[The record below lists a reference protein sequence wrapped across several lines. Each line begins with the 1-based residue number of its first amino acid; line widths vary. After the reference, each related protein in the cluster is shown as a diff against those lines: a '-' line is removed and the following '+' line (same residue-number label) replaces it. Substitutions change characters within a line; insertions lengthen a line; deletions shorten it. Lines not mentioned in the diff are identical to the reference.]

1 MGITAAA
8 LLAVAPI
15 AAPVFN
21 SATEITAKADT
32 VNEDTKTSTST
43 TDTKSGN
50 ATGIS
55 TNANVEKSA
64 NADTKADID
73 NSANTVTDAN
83 TGESTNTKTNVTTT
97 ANSKQVADTKGVYK
111 VNKVEYQNNENNE
124 SGWISGTF
132 PAIKDGKI
140 IEITYNNAYF
150 AGNDLSQD
158 ETIRMPYYRGY
169 STDQE
174 YITFNIQ
181 RDSSTNEVTEITLPN
196 GIPTY
201 TKNGTQI
208 STSDESNE
216 AYEISPMY
224 SDNKGQER
232 FSNSTDIT
240 SAQKADAQK
249 WESQMKDSFRINNDI
264 PLLNNSDLGLVYI
277 VGSDGWF
284 SLADGSI
291 LTPQSPLPEIFDE
304 KDNFFMHFNDNKDK
318 SNIYFSSNEED
329 QAGSYSI
336 FATAT
341 ANDGSIKRNL
351 TPSEINQYLEQKGG
365 KGVTFHF
372 GVHYVASPESGST
385 TVNTGSNTIVAAG
398 GWWSQF
404 LGANSKQVASK
415 DVVVLP
421 PDTDSTS
428 TGSNTNTGNTG
439 SNTNTG
445 TSTNNN
451 TSTST
456 TTDEN
461 KNNDETTTPAT
472 SYSSVYAPTTGTE
485 LYNDNGELITN
496 VSLGKNTAWKV
507 DQKKV
512 VNGVTY
518 LRVATNE
525 WVKVNNGLEIKLV
538 DSVIRTDKQTTLYN
552 SKGERITNRVLGTDT
567 AWRTDRTAQINGQT
581 MYRVA
586 TNEWLAAKD
595 VK

>member
-1 MGITAAA
+1 MNRRVKYMGITAAS
-8 LLAVAPI
+8 LLAIAPI
-15 AAPVFN
+15 AAPVF
-21 SATEITAKADT
+21 SSTTEITAKADT
-32 VNEDTKTSTST
+32 VNEDTKTSTTNTSKVYKT
-43 TDTKSGN
+43 SVEDN
-50 ATGIS
+50 WTGI
-55 TNANVEKSA
+55 K
-64 NADTKADID
+64 
-73 NSANTVTDAN
+73 
-83 TGESTNTKTNVTTT
+83 GECRIT
-97 ANSKQVADTKGVYK
+97 
-111 VNKVEYQNNENNE
+111 
-124 SGWISGTF
+124 GTF
-132 PAIKDGKI
+132 PAIKDGKQI
-140 IEITYNNAYF
+140 NISYNSVYVNGKGF
-150 AGNDLSQD
+150 DNNEEL
-158 ETIRMPYYRGY
+158 RMPVFEGY
-169 STDQE
+169 SVDQE
-174 YITFNIQ
+174 YIVPKLQ
-181 RDSSTNEVTEITLPN
+181 RDPKTNAVTGIILPN

-201 TKNGTQI
+201 TKNGSPI
-208 STSDESNE
+208 SSTTESNE
-216 AYEISPMY
+216 AYQMSSIL
-224 SDNKGQER
+224 SDNLGQEK
-232 FSNSTDIT
+232 FSNTTDIT
-240 SAQKADAQK
+240 SAQKNDAEK

-456 TTDEN
+456 TADEN

-472 SYSSVYAPTTGTE
+472 SYSSVYAPTTSTE

-496 VSLGKNTAWKV
+496 VGLGKNTAWKV

-525 WVKVNNGLEIKLV
+525 WVKVNNGLEIKLI
-538 DSVIRTDKQTTLYN
+538 DSVITTNKQTTLYN